1 MEELQSFVEVELGV
15 SALDLGTLTL
25 AQLPDPSPT
34 GLQIPLI
41 RDMTV
46 SMMEQAGGLTK
57 LFVGCGCRRVG
68 TNTTIH
74 THART
79 H

>member
-1 MEELQSFVEVELGV
+1 MEVELGV

-34 GLQIPLI
+34 GLQMPLF
-41 RDMTV
+41 RDMAV

-57 LFVGCGCRRVG
+57 LFVACDGRRAVS
-68 TNTTIH
+68 
-74 THART
+74 
-79 H
+79 